1 MTGTVEPAEI
11 LYFQM
16 ASFLH
21 HPFKK
26 MLYSWLDRK
35 QHLETI
41 CLFFFLFNF
50 FSPGCKHVLSRP
62 FGSAEKPHLGVNKRV
77 AAICPALP
85 QAKLETSPS
94 QTPRAGPKSPHGLRV
109 GENTYYLPEII
120 QEDGCAAWAIWV
132 MLQPRLCKV
141 RMEGEAATCPIL
153 VGVLS

>member
-11 LYFQM
+11 HYFQM
-16 ASFLH
+16 ASFIH

-26 MLYSWLDRK
+26 CCIAGLTENSIWK
-35 QHLETI
+35 Q
-41 CLFFFLFNF
+41 FASFFLFNF
-50 FSPGCKHVLSRP
+50 FSPGCKHVLSRSL
-62 FGSAEKPHLGVNKRV
+62 GSAEKPHLGVNKLV
-77 AAICPALP
+77 AAICSALP
-85 QAKLETSPS
+85 QAKLETSHS

-120 QEDGCAAWAIWV
+120 QEDGRAAWAIWV

-141 RMEGEAATCPIL
+141 RMEGEAATCLIL